1 MQGLN
6 INLLNIDYGRNYQF
20 GKNQIEKKLLTMEK
34 IINLVNCLKPW
45 GAKCHL

>member
-20 GKNQIEKKLLTMEK
+20 DKNQIEKKLLTMEK
-34 IINLVNCLKPW
+34 IINSVNCLKPW
-45 GAKCHL
+45 GTKCHL